1 MKKPV
6 YDEDADID
14 LPDPVDEDVGS
25 GEDVDDQTDLDEDE
39 CAAVA
44 AVIGFDPRTVEKAD
58 DET

>member
-25 GEDVDDQTDLDEDE
+25 EEDVDDQADLDEDE
-39 CAAVA
+39 CAAVE